1 MDTRNAAIAYRNASI
16 ENAPPVKIVRMLY
29 EGAIRYIE
37 RAEAQFGKGDVRGAL
52 QWTKRADAIVEELR
66 LALDPSHDNGLCS
79 NLDRLYDFVQERISR
94 AVIERRPDSLRE
106 ARQVLTTL
114 LDGWARVDADAP
126 PAA

>member
-29 EGAIRYIE
+29 EGAIRYTE
-37 RAEAQFGKGDVRGAL
+37 RAEGQFAKGDVRGAL
-52 QWTKRADAIVEELR
+52 QWIKRVDAIVEELR

-79 NLDRLYDFVQERISR
+79 NLDNLYDFVQDRLAR
-94 AVIERRPDSLRE
+94 AVVAQRPEALRE
-106 ARQVLTTL
+106 ARQVLATL
-114 LDGWARVDADAP
+114 LEGWARVDADAA